1 MIFAISVTYVVA
13 VKARSI
19 QSENTS
25 IFTETLPRIDC
36 EN

>member
-1 MIFAISVTYVVA
+1 MVFATPITYVVA
-13 VKARSI
+13 VKARSM

-25 IFTETLPRIDC
+25 IFTETLARIDC